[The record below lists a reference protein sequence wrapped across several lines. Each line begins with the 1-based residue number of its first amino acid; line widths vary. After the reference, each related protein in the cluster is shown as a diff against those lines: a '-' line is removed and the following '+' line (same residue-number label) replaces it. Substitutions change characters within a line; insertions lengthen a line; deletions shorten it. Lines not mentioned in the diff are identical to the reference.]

1 MGGFTAMPDRRTGG
15 QRGYAD
21 GTDAEGGEG
30 GGGDRRGELRRMEL
44 GGTSVWS
51 ATCRRLVLRLTARPE
66 QESACRCYHVT
77 LLLEG
82 EAVVVHEGRRTAL
95 RVGDFYCDDDSRPR
109 EIRTGPVRA
118 VGISVPRALL
128 PLPRDEADLTLGR
141 RATSRDGA
149 GALLAPFL
157 IQLTRDSDTFM
168 PSDGPRLGTVLNGLV
183 AALFARAARSDPAPP
198 SRPEPGALAPRITYF
213 IQRHLA
219 DPELSPRSIAAAHG
233 ISPSYLHRL
242 FQGEQETVAALIR
255 RQRLERARYDLADPA
270 QGGTPVHVIAARWG
284 FPRATDFTR
293 VFRAAYGIPPT
304 DYRHRSRALSR
315 RIAT

>member
-1 MGGFTAMPDRRTGG
+1 MGESTAMPDRRTGG
-15 QRGYAD
+15 QRGDAD
-21 GTDAEGGEG
+21 GGGGE

-66 QESACRCYHVT
+66 RPPARRCYHVT

-82 EAVVVHEGRRTAL
+82 EAVVVHEGRETAL
-95 RVGDFYCDDDSRPR
+95 RAGDFYCYDDSRPR

-128 PLPRDEADLTLGR
+128 PPPLDEEDLALGR
-141 RATSRDGA
+141 RATSRDGV
-149 GALLAPFL
+149 GALLARFL
-157 IQLTRDSDTFM
+157 TQLTRDSDAFM
-168 PSDGPRLGTVLNGLV
+168 PSDGPRLGTVVNGLV

-198 SRPEPGALAPRITYF
+198 SPPEPGALAPRVTNF
-213 IQRHLA
+213 IQRHLS

-270 QGGTPVHVIAARWG
+270 QGSTPVHVIAARWG

-293 VFRAAYGIPPT
+293 AFRAAYGIPPT
-304 DYRHRSRALSR
+304 DYRDRSRALSR